1 MQVQILPG
9 PCRVLRSRAV
19 DRGSLPSH
27 NGPPRRTSRTGERG
41 HVSRDDKLRALE
53 ELQKVD
59 LKIRDLA
66 QQAERHPARLK
77 QIEGGRDDAKAAL
90 DAQRGRLAD
99 NERARRQN
107 EQLLQLEK
115 EKVRKWESRLNELK
129 TPREYAALARE
140 LDIAKKTN
148 QTADEEIKRLAL
160 EYGELKKQVEA
171 AEQALAE
178 KEAVVAREGAE
189 IKTVLEG
196 LQGRMTSLEA
206 ERKRLLELCDRSLV
220 NKYERIRKQRG
231 GLAVVAVVGGTC
243 KGCQR
248 NIPPQMANNLITGNE
263 ILTCPNCHR
272 FIYAAEEPQA
282 AANV

>member
-1 MQVQILPG
+1 L
-9 PCRVLRSRAV
+9 SR
-19 DRGSLPSH
+19 
-27 NGPPRRTSRTGERG
+27 E
-41 HVSRDDKLRALE
+41 KLKALE

-59 LKIRDLA
+59 LRIRDLS
-66 QQAERHPARLK
+66 AEAEKHPARLR
-77 QIEGGRDDAKAAL
+77 QIETERTQARSAL
-90 DAQRGRLAD
+90 DATRGRVAD

-148 QTADEEIKRLAL
+148 QTADEEIKRLAA
-160 EYGELKKQVEA
+160 EYVDLKKQVDA

-178 KEAVVAREGAE
+178 KESVVAREGAE
-189 IKTVLEG
+189 IKTVLDG
-196 LQGRMTSLEA
+196 LQGQMAELET
-206 ERKRLLELCDRSLV
+206 ERKRLVELCDKSLV
-220 NKYERIRKQRG
+220 SKYERIRKQRG
-231 GLAVVAVVGGTC
+231 GVAVAPVIAGTC

-248 NIPPQMANNLITGNE
+248 SIPPQMANNLLTGSE

-272 FIYAAEEPQA
+272 FIYAADEPQA
-282 AANV
+282 AANA

>member
-1 MQVQILPG
+1 L
-9 PCRVLRSRAV
+9 SR
-19 DRGSLPSH
+19 
-27 NGPPRRTSRTGERG
+27 E
-41 HVSRDDKLRALE
+41 KLKALE
-53 ELQKVD
+53 ALQQVD
-59 LKIRDLA
+59 LKIRDLSA
-66 QQAERHPARLK
+66 EAESHPTRLRQIEAERN
-77 QIEGGRDDAKAAL
+77 QAKAHL
-90 DAQRGRLAD
+90 DQSRGRLAD

-115 EKVRKWESRLNELK
+115 DKVRKWESRLNELK

-148 QTADEEIKRLAL
+148 LTADEEIKKLAL
-160 EYGELKKQVEA
+160 EYGEVRRAVDA
-171 AEQALAE
+171 AEEALLE
-178 KEAVVAREGAE
+178 KEAVVEREGAE
-189 IKTVLEG
+189 IKGVLAGVES
-196 LQGRMTSLEA
+196 QVKELEA
-206 ERKRLLELCDRSLV
+206 ERKRLMELCDRSLV
-220 NKYERIRKQRG
+220 SRYERIRKQRG
-231 GLAVVAVVGGTC
+231 GLAVVPVVAGTC